1 MLNHLTEFTWNKEL
15 FKKEEKSKR
24 IMSSRSKRKIRR
36 NQENQHEIIIID
48 QSNVYSNSTTFAL
61 YTPYP
66 VLYVSFYLY
75 IYVYEWIN
83 TRDSVS
89 DDKR

>member
-1 MLNHLTEFTWNKEL
+1 
-15 FKKEEKSKR
+15 
-24 IMSSRSKRKIRR
+24 MSSRSKRKIRR

-75 IYVYEWIN
+75 ICI
-83 TRDSVS
+83 
-89 DDKR
+89 